1 MMDEKLTENQL
12 NEVTNFLEENR
23 NDTDKLLEKI
33 EKEHENDDNSNVPL
47 EEGIGEFIGDGIIL
61 ESEDDIDDFSH
72 LDNIDA
78 DLEKLTEEKIK
89 NDLNSKFN
97 LSDEEALQFAS
108 IISRI
113 RNNEEF
119 NVYDELPEQL
129 KEYINK
135 SIPKNDIP
143 ANQKHAYLNSVST
156 LMIQELISDSEFDA
170 LSIDL
175 EKAMKELLPTP
186 LEMYSE
192 TNKDYIEN
200 EFLTVAEKI
209 KDTEPEKAKNLLEM
223 RDGFINAYTFENMY
237 NLLNTTNIINKVRKA
252 DKLWSRIENEYK
264 RVAKVCKFKLYPL
277 EETKN
282 DLIKIG
288 LTKNAA
294 ERLCALFVYTY
305 THGIENYS
313 DETEYNSIKRN
324 SFANYFELNMR
335 NLTIMNNLVSDF
347 SKTIKENLIKLSSC
361 IEQRVSERET
371 ELLNNKKKRR

>member
-12 NEVTNFLEENR
+12 NEVTNFLEENK

-143 ANQKHAYLNSVST
+143 ANLY
-156 LMIQELISDSEFDA
+156 I
-170 LSIDL
+170 
-175 EKAMKELLPTP
+175 P
-186 LEMYSE
+186 L
-192 TNKDYIEN
+192 
-200 EFLTVAEKI
+200 
-209 KDTEPEKAKNLLEM
+209 
-223 RDGFINAYTFENMY
+223 
-237 NLLNTTNIINKVRKA
+237 
-252 DKLWSRIENEYK
+252 
-264 RVAKVCKFKLYPL
+264 
-277 EETKN
+277 
-282 DLIKIG
+282 
-288 LTKNAA
+288 
-294 ERLCALFVYTY
+294 
-305 THGIENYS
+305 
-313 DETEYNSIKRN
+313 
-324 SFANYFELNMR
+324 
-335 NLTIMNNLVSDF
+335 
-347 SKTIKENLIKLSSC
+347 
-361 IEQRVSERET
+361 
-371 ELLNNKKKRR
+371 